1 MIKIINTDGIT
12 QGTLVLNEDG
22 NEIKYIKNMV
32 LSFEIDNYVKANIEL
47 VMPTIETK
55 AMEKY
60 IYPNLEGYE
69 NKYLIELKEEIE
81 KELERRWL
89 VWLRISKH

>member
-1 MIKIINTDGIT
+1 MIKIINTDGIV
-12 QGTLVLNEDG
+12 QGTKVLNEDG
-22 NEIKYIKNMV
+22 NEINYIKKMV
-32 LSFEIDNYVKANIEL
+32 LSFEIDNYVEANIEL

-55 AMEKY
+55 AMENY
-60 IYPNLEGYE
+60 IYPNLEDYE

-89 VWLRISKH
+89 A

>member
-1 MIKIINTDGIT
+1 MIKIINTDGIV
-12 QGTLVLNEDG
+12 QGTKVLNEAG
-22 NEIKYIKNMV
+22 NEIKYIKKMF
-32 LSFEIDNYVKANIEL
+32 LSFEIDNYVEANIEL

-81 KELERRWL
+81 KELEKRWL
-89 VWLRISKH
+89 V

>member
-1 MIKIINTDGIT
+1 MIKIINTNGIT
-12 QGTLVLNEDG
+12 QETLVLNEDG
-22 NEIKYIKNMV
+22 NEIKYITRTTLDFK
-32 LSFEIDNYVKANIEL
+32 IDSYIEANIEL

-81 KELERRWL
+81 KELEKREL
-89 VWLRISKH
+89 I

>member
-22 NEIKYIKNMV
+22 NEIKYIKRMT
-32 LSFEIDNYVKANIEL
+32 LDFKIDNYVEANIEL
-47 VMPTIETK
+47 LAPTIETK

-60 IYPNLEGYE
+60 IYPGLEDYE

-81 KELERRWL
+81 KELERREL
-89 VWLRISKH
+89 I

>member
-22 NEIKYIKNMV
+22 NEIKYIKKMF
-32 LSFEIDNYVKANIEL
+32 LSFEIDNYVEANIEIL
-47 VMPTIETK
+47 MPTIETK
-55 AMEKY
+55 AMENY
-60 IYPNLEGYE
+60 IYPSLEGYE

-81 KELERRWL
+81 KELERREL
-89 VWLRISKH
+89 I

>member
-1 MIKIINTDGIT
+1 MIKIINTNGIV
-12 QGTLVLNEDG
+12 QGTKVLNEDG
-22 NEIKYIKNMV
+22 NEIKYIKKMF
-32 LSFEIDNYVKANIEL
+32 LSFEIDNYVEANIEL
-47 VMPTIETK
+47 IMPTVEIK

-89 VWLRISKH
+89 VWLKI

>member
-1 MIKIINTDGIT
+1 MIKIINTDGIV

-22 NEIKYIKNMV
+22 NEIKYIKKMV
-32 LSFEIDNYVKANIEL
+32 LCFEIDNYVKANIEL
-47 VMPTIETK
+47 VMPIIETK

-60 IYPNLEGYE
+60 IYPRLEDYE

-81 KELERRWL
+81 KELERREL
-89 VWLRISKH
+89 I

>member
-22 NEIKYIKNMV
+22 NEIKYIKKMV

-47 VMPTIETK
+47 MAPAIETK
-55 AMEKY
+55 AMENY
-60 IYPNLEGYE
+60 IYPSLEDYE
-69 NKYLIELKEEIE
+69 NKYLIELKKEIE
-81 KELERRWL
+81 KELKRREL
-89 VWLRISKH
+89 K

>member
-12 QGTLVLNEDG
+12 QGTKVLNEDG

-32 LSFEIDNYVKANIEL
+32 LYFEIDNYVKANIEL
-47 VMPTIETK
+47 VMPAIETK
-55 AMEKY
+55 AMENY
-60 IYPNLEGYE
+60 IYPGLEDYE

-81 KELERRWL
+81 KELEKREL
-89 VWLRISKH
+89 I

>member
-22 NEIKYIKNMV
+22 NEIKYIKKMV
-32 LSFEIDNYVKANIEL
+32 LSFEIDNYVEANIEL
-47 VMPTIETK
+47 LAPTIETK

-81 KELERRWL
+81 KELEKREL
-89 VWLRISKH
+89 I

>member
-1 MIKIINTDGIT
+1 MIKITNTDGVT

-22 NEIKYIKNMV
+22 NEIKYITNMV

-47 VMPTIETK
+47 MAPTIETK
-55 AMEKY
+55 AMENY
-60 IYPNLEGYE
+60 IYPSLEDYE

-81 KELERRWL
+81 KELEKREL
-89 VWLRISKH
+89 I

>member
-1 MIKIINTDGIT
+1 MIKIINTNGIT

-22 NEIKYIKNMV
+22 NEIKYITRMTLDFK
-32 LSFEIDNYVKANIEL
+32 IDSYIEANIEL

-55 AMEKY
+55 AMENY
-60 IYPNLEGYE
+60 IYPSLEGYE

-81 KELERRWL
+81 KELKRREL
-89 VWLRISKH
+89 A

>member
-22 NEIKYIKNMV
+22 NEIKYITRMTLDFK
-32 LSFEIDNYVKANIEL
+32 IDSYVEANIEL

-55 AMEKY
+55 AMENY
-60 IYPNLEGYE
+60 IYPSLEGYE

-81 KELERRWL
+81 KELEKREL
-89 VWLRISKH
+89 K

>member
-1 MIKIINTDGIT
+1 MIKIINTDGIV
-12 QGTLVLNEDG
+12 QGTKVLNEDG
-22 NEIKYIKNMV
+22 NEIKYITRITLDFK
-32 LSFEIDNYVKANIEL
+32 IDSYIKANIEL
-47 VMPTIETK
+47 LAPKIEIK

-81 KELERRWL
+81 KELERREL
-89 VWLRISKH
+89 I

>member
-1 MIKIINTDGIT
+1 MIKIINTDGII

-22 NEIKYIKNMV
+22 NEIKYIKKMV

-47 VMPTIETK
+47 AMPTIETK
-55 AMEKY
+55 AMENY

-81 KELERRWL
+81 KELERREL
-89 VWLRISKH
+89 I